1 MTKTETEAGTTN
13 GGGKVGVDIKALIDQ
28 AADLREEAK
37 RDHHL
42 DRPIPGLK
50 GLVWARYRA
59 FSAGKTE
66 DKTNEYQRLQQR
78 GGRILLI
85 AACDTL
91 IDACEQL
98 MVLPPE
104 FDGDPGID
112 GTNLIPVDDTVPV
125 AFDQRCA
132 ELFIKDETLVRQ
144 IKEARQVVL
153 AMFPT
158 DQSILAENVAVTRWM
173 QDVTQET
180 DAGF

>member
-1 MTKTETEAGTTN
+1 
-13 GGGKVGVDIKALIDQ
+13 
-28 AADLREEAK
+28 
-37 RDHHL
+37 
-42 DRPIPGLK
+42 
-50 GLVWARYRA
+50 
-59 FSAGKTE
+59 
-66 DKTNEYQRLQQR
+66 
-78 GGRILLI
+78 
-85 AACDTL
+85 
-91 IDACEQL
+91 